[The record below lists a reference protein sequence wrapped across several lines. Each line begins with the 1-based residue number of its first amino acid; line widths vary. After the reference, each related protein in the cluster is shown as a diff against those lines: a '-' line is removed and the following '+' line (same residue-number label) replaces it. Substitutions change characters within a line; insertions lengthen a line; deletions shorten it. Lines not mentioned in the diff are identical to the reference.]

1 MFFTIDSI
9 FIFLTSDTR
18 ERYRDLLKAADTIGD
33 MRTTADSVT
42 SHIDDIITTC
52 RSLNEQQL
60 IGFKTTLPQQ
70 NVAIDRGVLNFYG
83 IAVQIKLLTQLPELI
98 WSNID
103 AENFFVATQLFI
115 FSRHI
120 STGR

>member
-1 MFFTIDSI
+1 ML
-9 FIFLTSDTR
+9 FICS

-33 MRTTADSVT
+33 MRTTAGSVT
-42 SHIDDIITTC
+42 AHIGDIITTC
-52 RSLNEQQL
+52 RSLNDQQL
-60 IGFKTTLPQQ
+60 IGFKTTLPHQ
-70 NVAIDRGVLNFYG
+70 NVIIDRTVQNFYG

-98 WSNID
+98 WTNID

-120 STGR
+120 STGRHTL